1 MHQKRLLMILSL
13 MMIGSVLATACA
25 RPTPE
30 IQVEEKVVT
39 EEVPVE
45 ITKVVEKVVA
55 PDEVKVGVV
64 YPLTG
69 PGGEFGFKTR
79 IAVELA
85 EDIINHPYP
94 ELGDFPFA
102 VTEGLPNLNGARWRV
117 LFGDHQGNA
126 EIGTTEVER
135 LITEEN
141 VVMLSG
147 NWYSGVTIAARV
159 VAERYGIPMI
169 NDVSS
174 ARKLN
179 EEREELGLEWY
190 FSQTFDDYDNSLVFF
205 NILDDLRAR
214 GEDINTVALLHTDDT
229 RGMSMATDLTN
240 IAADRGYEIV
250 LDIAYPTSAADLTAE
265 VLALKEVGP
274 DVVFLSVS
282 PEQGISYLRISKD
295 LNFNPKYL
303 QGGVGISS
311 PVILEEL
318 GEDANYILSREA
330 FSLDLAE
337 AMERPELIAIN
348 DLYRERS
355 GGIDLD
361 ADAARG
367 FQGQFVMATIVNNAG
382 STDPEALRQAAQ
394 ELDMSADQLI
404 TPWDCIRFDPVTGK
418 NVCARS
424 VIVQAIDGKFR
435 LVWPWDL
442 APVDLV
448 YPWPKWDER

>member
-1 MHQKRLLMILSL
+1 MYTKKLFGLLSL
-13 MMIGSVLATACA
+13 VMIGSVLAAACA
-25 RPTPE
+25 APTPE
-30 IQVEEKVVT
+30 VQVEERVVT

-45 ITKVVEKVVA
+45 VTKVIEKVVA
-55 PDEVKVGVV
+55 PEEVRIGVV

-85 EDIINHPYP
+85 EDIINHSYP

-102 VTEGLPNLNGARWRV
+102 ATEGLPNLDGARWRV
-117 LFGDHQGNA
+117 IFGDHQGNA
-126 EIGTTEVER
+126 EIGTAEVER
-135 LITEEN
+135 LITEQN

-147 NWYSGVTIAARV
+147 NWYSGVTVAARV

-174 ARKLN
+174 ARTLN
-179 EEREELGLEWY
+179 EERAELGMEWY

-205 NILDDLRAR
+205 NILDDLRDQ

-229 RGMSMATDLTN
+229 RGMSMAEDLTN
-240 IAADRGYEIV
+240 IAAERGYELV

-265 VLALKEVGP
+265 VLALKEVQP

-295 LNFNPKYL
+295 LNFNPNYL

-318 GEDANYILSREA
+318 GDDANYILSREA

-337 AMERPELIAIN
+337 AMDRPELITIN
-348 DLYRERS
+348 NLYRERS

-382 STDPEALRQAAQ
+382 STDPEALRQAAIA
-394 ELDMSADQLI
+394 LDMPGDQLI
-404 TPWDCIRFDPVTGK
+404 TPWDCVRFDPETGK

-424 VIVQAIDGKFR
+424 VIVQALDGQFR
-435 LVWPWDL
+435 LVWPWEL